1 MNTSLRFILVLLGL
15 ANLPALA
22 LEQSQ
27 GPSQEQ
33 AMPRTQASNLNCQ
46 PPARRQRPMP
56 ARTCSINTAGS
67 CSSP

>member
-15 ANLPALA
+15 ANLPALG

-27 GPSQEQ
+27 EQ
-33 AMPRTQASNLNCQ
+33 TMPRTQASNLNCQ
-46 PPARRQRPMP
+46 PPVQRQRPVP
-56 ARTCSINTAGS
+56 ARTCSINTAGN